1 MAMEASLVEI
11 GRVVNCGSRKSLH
24 YEIPPKEERKKGS
37 SFTVHCSF
45 LKRGGPIL
53 GRLLPLKSEDRD
65 IVLAVSRDPYSKNAE
80 PTLVCTA
87 GKELCRNIRPASM
100 WTQNEI
106 NEKKKGGVGGQ
117 LVPGSLFQAAKE
129 DLELAEV
136 AAKVTYP
143 SQGYEEILK

>member
-1 MAMEASLVEI
+1 
-11 GRVVNCGSRKSLH
+11 
-24 YEIPPKEERKKGS
+24 
-37 SFTVHCSF
+37 
-45 LKRGGPIL
+45 
-53 GRLLPLKSEDRD
+53 
-65 IVLAVSRDPYSKNAE
+65 
-80 PTLVCTA
+80 
-87 GKELCRNIRPASM
+87 M